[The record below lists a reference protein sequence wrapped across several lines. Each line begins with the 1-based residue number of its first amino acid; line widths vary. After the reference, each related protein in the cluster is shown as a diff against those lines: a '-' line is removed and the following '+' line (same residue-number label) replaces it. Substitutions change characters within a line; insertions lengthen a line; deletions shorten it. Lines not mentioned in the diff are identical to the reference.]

1 MLDVQRRRTPKGEN
15 VERTSL
21 KRYALVSVVA
31 AVVTISLKAV
41 AYGLTGSVG
50 LLSDALESVVNLIAA
65 ITALTAIVIAARPED
80 EEHAYGHTKVE
91 YFASGFEGGLIL
103 VAAVTIAITAGGRL
117 LDPRPLDE
125 VWLGLALVGLASL
138 INLGVARVLMGAGR
152 RAGSI
157 VLEASAHHLMTDV
170 WTSAAVIGGVAIATL
185 TGWLWLDPL
194 LALLVA
200 ANILRIGVDLV
211 RRSAHGLLDSALPEP
226 ERVRIAGVL
235 RAHETDGVEFHAI
248 RTRQAGTRR
257 FVSFHILVPGEWT
270 VQRGHDLLERIEA
283 EVRDAVPNASVFT
296 HLEPVE
302 DPVSWADLGLEREGP
317 GAGPPERRREPGG

>member
-1 MLDVQRRRTPKGEN
+1 MLPDAGTRGEK

-21 KRYALVSVVA
+21 KGYTLASVA
-31 AVVTISLKAV
+31 AAVLTIALKAA
-41 AYGLTGSVG
+41 AYGVTGSVG

-65 ITALTAIVIAARPED
+65 LAALAAIVIAAKPED

-103 VAAVTIAITAGGRL
+103 VAALTIAVTAGTRL
-117 LDPRPLDE
+117 LDPRPLEE
-125 VWLGLALVGLASL
+125 VWLGLAMVGAASL
-138 INLGVARVLMGAGR
+138 INLGVARVLMAAGR

-157 VLEASAHHLMTDV
+157 VLEADAHHLMTDV
-170 WTSAAVIGGVAIATL
+170 WTSAAVIVGVAVSSV

-200 ANILRIGVDLV
+200 ANILRIGVGLM
-211 RRSAHGLLDSALPEP
+211 RRSADGLLDSALPES
-226 ERVRIAGVL
+226 ERARIATVL
-235 RAHETDGVEFHAI
+235 RAYEVDGVHFHAL

-257 FVSFHILVPGEWT
+257 FVSFHILVPGEWS

-283 EVRDAVPNASVFT
+283 EVRRTVPNASVFT
-296 HLEPVE
+296 HLEPLE
-302 DPVSWADLGLEREGP
+302 DPVSWADLGLERAQPEADPTDPHRGP
-317 GAGPPERRREPGG
+317 GG